1 MPFDRNKFASK
12 VIAQLGARGV
22 PGAQAKSLADT
33 LASEAASIAD
43 LDLSK
48 FMGSS
53 GGGGGCGCSGG
64 GRGGYEDSAFVPFGK
79 LQPIDF
85 VEVTVPAPTT
95 STDAVFVGVA
105 GLKVTGAGRDSRGR
119 RRDVRIF
126 IVDQTGAGTVGRLLS
141 MNADG
146 LNNEP
151 NVPKVGIPA
160 PLLALDPQA
169 NWLMGARYLGPEISQ
184 KFTVTFSTVG
194 GAVTVLW
201 GMFTKSTEFL
211 RNTQSS
217 CELGDDD

>member
-1 MPFDRNKFASK
+1 MPFDRNKFATK
-12 VIAQLGARGV
+12 VIAQLGQRGV
-22 PGAQAKSLADT
+22 PAAAAKTLADT
-33 LASEAASIAD
+33 LAADAAAVAD
-43 LDLSK
+43 LDLGK
-48 FMGSS
+48 FMTPAAS
-53 GGGGGCGCSGG
+53 GGGCGCAGG
-64 GRGGYEDSAFVPFGK
+64 GRGYDDSAFVPFGK

-85 VEVTVPAPTT
+85 VEVTVGAPTA
-95 STDAVFVGVA
+95 STDAVFEGVS

-126 IVDQTGAGTVGRLLS
+126 IVDQTGPGTVGRLLS

-211 RNTQSS
+211 RNTQSA
-217 CELGDDD
+217 CALGDDD